1 MVTVRPLFRHLASV
15 RSSRRSP
22 SLVVLSRWTEQ
33 SQSSNNKPHFADASP
48 IRYLST
54 TSQSNKDETTKTKT
68 QEPKLD
74 EQPLETETEQ
84 PKKEMHKESLHFQA
98 ETRQLLDIVTHSLY
112 TDKEVF
118 LRELVSNASD
128 ALEKL
133 RHLQVANIEGH
144 EVCLHDKNKDKQETD
159 VPLEIRIETDELNQT
174 LTITD
179 TGIGLTREDMISNL
193 GTIAKSGSKAFFNE
207 ISRATSNEPDL
218 DPARGLIGKF
228 GVGFYSAFMVGDK
241 VEVRSK

>member
-1 MVTVRPLFRHLASV
+1 VNSV
-15 RSSRRSP
+15 A
-22 SLVVLSRWTEQ
+22 SRWTEQ
-33 SQSSNNKPHFADASP
+33 SSKNKLQFASL
-48 IRYLST
+48 IRSLST
-54 TSQSNKDETTKTKT
+54 TPQNDKDKTTTTTTTT

-74 EQPLETETEQ
+74 EPKQQEQ
-84 PKKEMHKESLHFQA
+84 AKKELHKESLQFRA

-144 EVCLHDKNKDKQETD
+144 AVCVGDS

-179 TGIGLTREDMISNL
+179 TGIGLTRDDMISNL
-193 GTIAKSGSKAFFNE
+193 GTIAKSGSKAFFDE
-207 ISRATSNEPDL
+207 ISKATSSDDSEL
-218 DPARGLIGKF
+218 DPARGIIGKF
-228 GVGFYSAFMVGDK
+228 GVGFYSSFMVGDK